1 MDFKKP
7 FIMGGMALTLALAAC
22 GNATDEEQAD
32 NEGTEEASED
42 SLSYSGA
49 NGDYTFNNFTVVEVP
64 STDEEGNET
73 SVPAVVVEFDFENT
87 TDNAVTP
94 SESFSLDLA
103 IRQLSDAGE
112 APTDNLTMDLEDGS
126 EFDEGKAASSEL
138 VDAGESSTAVVVYGP
153 LDPEMDTHL
162 QARENPLE
170 ETEELDET
178 LDLDFSTVD
187 SAESEESSEDSE
199 E

>member
-1 MDFKKP
+1 
-7 FIMGGMALTLALAAC
+7 
-22 GNATDEEQAD
+22 
-32 NEGTEEASED
+32 
-42 SLSYSGA
+42 
-49 NGDYTFNNFTVVEVP
+49 
-64 STDEEGNET
+64 
-73 SVPAVVVEFDFENT
+73 
-87 TDNAVTP
+87 
-94 SESFSLDLA
+94 
-103 IRQLSDAGE
+103 
-112 APTDNLTMDLEDGS
+112 MDLEDGS

-178 LDLDFSTVD
+178 LELDFSAVD
-187 SAESEESSEDSE
+187 SAESEESGEDSE

>member
-1 MDFKKP
+1 MDFRKP

-22 GNATDEEQAD
+22 GNATEEQAD
-32 NEGTEEASED
+32 NEGTEENSED
-42 SLSYSGA
+42 SLSYSGV

-73 SVPAVVVEFDFENT
+73 TVPAVAVEFDFENT
-87 TDNAVTP
+87 SDSTATP
-94 SESFSLDLA
+94 SEAFSLDLA
-103 IRQLSDAGE
+103 VRQLSDAGE

-138 VDAGESSTAVVVYGP
+138 VDSGESSTAVVVYGP

-178 LDLDFSTVD
+178 LELDFSAVD
-187 SAESEESSEDSE
+187 SEESEESSEDSE